1 MCDKER
7 ASLGAEYFPTD
18 AAAAARFDALA
29 EELGGP
35 DAVRPQQAMLLAD
48 VVRGEALKAKLWE
61 DIERRGVGSEVRN
74 GSQRQWRENK
84 SISTQMKLADQ
95 QRRIMMAL
103 GLIAREKDQPKSDD
117 GDGEDDFDA
126 L

>member
-1 MCDKER
+1 MDENT
-7 ASLGAEYFPTD
+7 SMGAAYFPTD
-18 AAAAARFDALA
+18 ESMAARFDALVN
-29 EELGGP
+29 ELGGP
-35 DAVRPQQAMLLAD
+35 DAVRPQQAMLIAD
-48 VVRGEALKAKLWE
+48 IVRGEALKDKLWG
-61 DIERRGVGSEVRN
+61 DIEKRGVGETVRN

-103 GLIAREKDQPKSDD
+103 GLIAREKDQPKND
-117 GDGEDDFDA
+117 GDDEDDFDA

>member
-1 MCDKER
+1 MTDMTAGEK
-7 ASLGAEYFPTD
+7 YFPENPD
-18 AAAAARFDALA
+18 AAQRFNDLA
-29 EELGGP
+29 QELGGE
-35 DAVRPQQAMLLAD
+35 DALRPQQIILIAD
-48 VVRGEALKAKLWE
+48 IVRGEALKDKLWA
-61 DIERRGVGSEVRN
+61 DIEKRGVGSEVRN

-84 SISTQMKLADQ
+84 SITTQMKLADQ

-117 GDGEDDFDA
+117 GESDDFDA

>member
-1 MCDKER
+1 MNETTSR
-7 ASLGAEYFPTD
+7 GASYFPTD
-18 AAAAARFDALA
+18 EAAAARFDDLVQ
-29 EELGGP
+29 ELGGP
-35 DAVRPQQAMLLAD
+35 DAVRPQQAMLIAD
-48 VVRGEALKAKLWE
+48 IVRGEALKVKLWE
-61 DIERRGVGSEVRN
+61 DIEKRGVGSEVRN

-103 GLIAREKDQPKSDD
+103 GLIAREKDQPKNDADD
-117 GDGEDDFDA
+117 EDDFDA

>member
-1 MCDKER
+1 METTNSGMGVR
-7 ASLGAEYFPTD
+7 FFPTD
-18 AAAAARFDALA
+18 TTSADRLDALVD
-29 EELGGP
+29 ELGGP
-35 DAVRPQQAMLLAD
+35 DAIRPQQAMLIAD
-48 VVRGEALKAKLWE
+48 IVRNEALKAKLWE
-61 DIERRGVGSEVRN
+61 DIQARGVGSEVRN

-103 GLIAREKDQPKSDD
+103 GLIAREKDPPKENADD
-117 GDGEDDFDA
+117 EDDFDA

>member
-1 MCDKER
+1 MSENDT
-7 ASLGAEYFPTD
+7 SLGAAYFPTD
-18 AAAAARFDALA
+18 AAAATRFDALVQ
-29 EELGGP
+29 EIGGP
-35 DAVRPQQAMLLAD
+35 DTLRPQQGMLIAD
-48 VVRGEALKAKLWE
+48 IVRGEALKAKLWE
-61 DIERRGVGSEVRN
+61 DIEKRGVGSEVRN

-103 GLIAREKDQPKSDD
+103 GLIAREKDQPKDNGDD
-117 GDGEDDFDA
+117 EDDFDA